1 MITKN
6 SALTIF
12 TLCLATKRDVKYI
25 YSQNSP
31 TQICLLS
38 LFIQSYHMPHNGE
51 LFREGLL
58 DTFLSRNFFFL
69 FDFLLHVM
77 LGMI

>member
-6 SALTIF
+6 SGPTIF
-12 TLCLATKRDVKYI
+12 TLCLTTKRDVKYI

-38 LFIQSYHMPHNGE
+38 LFIQSYRMPHSGE
-51 LFREGLL
+51 LFRGGLL

-69 FDFLLHVM
+69 FDFLPHIT
-77 LGMI
+77 LGMT